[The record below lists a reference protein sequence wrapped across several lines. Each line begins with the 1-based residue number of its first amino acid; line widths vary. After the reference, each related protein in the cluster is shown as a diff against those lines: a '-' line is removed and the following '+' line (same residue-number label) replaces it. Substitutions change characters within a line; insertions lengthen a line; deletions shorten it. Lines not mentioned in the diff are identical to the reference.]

1 MALSSLRSILFT
13 SLFSLGVS
21 SCGNFSYYFD
31 LASQHLELL
40 SHQQSIEGMLG
51 DPALDAEL
59 RRKLVLSQRARE
71 FALNHL
77 RLPESLAYT
86 SYVDLQALFV
96 PEEISSE
103 QNSSQRNPSEQSPSG
118 QRETIL
124 YGVNASQPFAF
135 VAKEWCD
142 ALTCQTSKTF
152 FSKTEAEAEAAAL
165 QREGWDV
172 AINYTLAYST
182 GAQFN
187 NSLVPGYFSDPLTS
201 EMIKWSDFTLVG
213 TLFHELAHQIAYF
226 ENSALNEGFATF
238 VEEEGLRQYVRLSP
252 LQDKEKLARHIGVVR
267 VDEQHFH
274 EIVSTFRKRLELLYQ
289 SDLPLPAKR
298 QKKEEL
304 FGRLRETVDEEAF
317 LNKAPYVATAQRLR
331 NNAYLLNFGE
341 YHDFVDEFA
350 HLYHLSGSW
359 THFYRQVREIA
370 TWSSARQERYLER
383 LMKKRRWRR

>member
-1 MALSSLRSILFT
+1 MALSSLRNILFT

-21 SCGNFSYYFD
+21 SCGNFSYYYD

-40 SHQQSIEGMLG
+40 SHQQSIEEMLG
-51 DPALDAEL
+51 DPALDTEL
-59 RRKLVLSQRARE
+59 RRKLVLSQRARA
-71 FALNHL
+71 FAIDHL
-77 RLPESLAYT
+77 RLPESSAYT
-86 SYVDLQALFV
+86 SYVDMQVLFPSV
-96 PEEISSE
+96 QNHPEGSFA
-103 QNSSQRNPSEQSPSG
+103 SG
-118 QRETIL
+118 ETVIFS
-124 YGVNASQPFAF
+124 VSASQPFTF

-165 QREGWDV
+165 QQEGWDV
-172 AINYTLAYST
+172 AITSTLAYSL

-201 EMIKWSDFTLVG
+201 EMIRRSDLTLVG
-213 TLFHELAHQIAYF
+213 TLFHELAHQVAYF
-226 ENSALNEGFATF
+226 EDDALNEGFATF

-252 LQDKEKLARHIGVVR
+252 LQDKEKLARHIGAVR
-267 VDEQHFH
+267 VDEQHFY

-289 SDLPLPAKR
+289 SNLSKAAKKI
-298 QKKEEL
+298 KKEEL
-304 FGRLRETVDEEAF
+304 FERLRETVDEEAF
-317 LNKAPYVATAQRLR
+317 LNKAPYVATAQRLT
-331 NNAYLLNFGE
+331 NNAYLLNVGE

-370 TWSSARQERYLER
+370 TWSSARQEGYLER
-383 LMKKRRWRR
+383 LMKK